1 MNWST
6 HPTPIHLL
14 FLKLNMDANL
24 GWIKKKKKITI
35 IGHPWHAQGCH
46 LKLTTKEWNQGNSP
60 ALPQADLCLGK
71 RPLSL
76 I

>member
-24 GWIKKKKKITI
+24 GWIKKKKEEEDNNNWASLACS
-35 IGHPWHAQGCH
+35 GM
-46 LKLTTKEWNQGNSP
+46 SP
-60 ALPQADLCLGK
+60 
-71 RPLSL
+71 
-76 I
+76 